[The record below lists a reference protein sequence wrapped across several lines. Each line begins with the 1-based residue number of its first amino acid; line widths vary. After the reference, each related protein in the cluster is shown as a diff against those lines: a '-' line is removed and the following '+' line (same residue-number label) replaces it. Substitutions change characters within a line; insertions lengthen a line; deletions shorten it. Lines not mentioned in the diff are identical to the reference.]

1 MKGLEGI
8 RVLELGELVS
18 AAYAAKLI
26 GDLGADVIKVE
37 EPRGDRARLRGPFPG
52 GIPDPERSGLFLYLN
67 SNKRG
72 ATLDLCA
79 TEGRERLG
87 RLVAETDILLHN
99 YPPDRMAGLGID
111 YDAFR
116 AVRPEL
122 VMCSIT
128 PFGLTGPHSHFRAE
142 EITVAH
148 GGGWGWLSPGALE
161 QPELPPLKAFG
172 HQADFKGGLA
182 AAATALAAH
191 YRAQRTGIGEHI
203 DLSVQAYVATFLEQ
217 ALVYHT
223 YRGVLASRLGQRG
236 LNPWRIFECRD
247 GRIFLCTIEQDQWER
262 LVEFMGNPE
271 WAGLEIFEDFV
282 ARLANADALNIFL
295 QEWIAP
301 WSVEELFHEGQKRRI
316 CFAPVL
322 SMQQLDQREHL
333 RARRFFVEVSHPEAG
348 TLNYPGAPYRLRD
361 PWWSIRRPAPV
372 LGEHDAE
379 ILRDDPP
386 AVAPERTPAAGDAP
400 IGSGLPLDGI
410 RVVDFSW
417 VWAGPFCALQLAHLG
432 AEVIKLESEA
442 RPDLGRRL
450 PIYPREMEPGLNRS
464 GYFNQWN
471 QGKKSLRL
479 NLAHPEAVRVARR
492 LIAESDVV
500 IDNFATG
507 VMDRLGLGYED
518 LNRIKPDL
526 VVASITGFGHSG
538 PLKDYVGYGPAIAPI
553 AGLSSLTGYPGG
565 EPREVGISFG
575 DPTAGITA
583 AVAICAALVA
593 RTHTGRGQHID
604 VSLWEATTAI
614 VAEGWMEYA
623 MNGAEPARIGN
634 RDPWMSPHACFR
646 CAGEERWVTIAC
658 ANEAE
663 WSALAGVIAPELV
676 QDPRFRSA
684 RDRKANED
692 ELEERITSWTRV
704 RDPWEITRALQGVG
718 VAAFPSMSPEDL
730 VGDPHLQ
737 VRDFFARLEH
747 PEVGVRT
754 HAGIP
759 WRLAFGPNGVRSP
772 APVLGEHTDEIL
784 RDVLGYSSDEIERM
798 AAEKIVY

>member
-18 AAYAAKLI
+18 AAYGAKLI
-26 GDLGADVIKVE
+26 GDLGGDVIKVE
-37 EPRGDRARLRGPFPG
+37 EPRGDRARSRGPFPG
-52 GIPDPERSGLFLYLN
+52 GTPDPERSGLFLYLN

-72 ATLDLCA
+72 VTLDLRA
-79 TEGRERLG
+79 TEGRERLAA
-87 RLVAETDILLHN
+87 LVAETDILLHN
-99 YPPDRMAGLGID
+99 YPPERMAGLGID
-111 YDAFR
+111 YDGFR
-116 AVRPEL
+116 AIRPEL

-161 QPELPPLKAFG
+161 QPELPPLKASG
-172 HQADFKGGLA
+172 HQADFGGGLA
-182 AAATALAAH
+182 AATTSLAAH

-223 YRGVLASRLGQRG
+223 YRGVVPSRLGRPG

-247 GRIFLCTIEQDQWER
+247 GHIFLCTIEQDQWER

-282 ARLANADALNIFL
+282 ARLLNADALNIFL

-322 SMQQLDQREHL
+322 SMQELGQREHL
-333 RARRFFVEVSHPEAG
+333 HARRYFVEVSHPEAG
-348 TLNYPGAPYRLRD
+348 TLSCPGAPYRLRD
-361 PWWSIRRPAPV
+361 PWWNIRRPAPV
-372 LGEHDAE
+372 LGEHNGE
-379 ILRDDPP
+379 ILRGDRS
-386 AVAPERTPAAGDAP
+386 ASGRERAPVGAGASVGP
-400 IGSGLPLDGI
+400 GLPLDGI

-417 VWAGPFCALQLAHLG
+417 VWAGPFCAMQLAHLG
-432 AEVIKLESEA
+432 AEVIKVESEA

-450 PIYPREMEPGLNRS
+450 PIYPRDMEPGLNRS

-471 QGKKSLRL
+471 QGKKSVRL
-479 NLAHPEAVRVARR
+479 NLALPEAVQVARR
-492 LIAESDVV
+492 LVAESDVV

-507 VMDRLGLGYED
+507 VMDRLGLGHED
-518 LNRIKPDL
+518 LERVKPDL

-538 PLKDYVGYGPAIAPI
+538 PLKDYVGYGPAMAPI

-565 EPREVGISFG
+565 GPREVGISFG
-575 DPTAGITA
+575 DPTAGITT
-583 AVAICAALVA
+583 AVAICAALIA
-593 RTHTGRGQHID
+593 RAHTGRGQHID

-623 MNGAEPARIGN
+623 MNGAEPPRIGN
-634 RDPWMSPHACFR
+634 RDTWMSPHGCFR

-658 ANEAE
+658 ADETE
-663 WSALAGVIAPELV
+663 WRALAGVIGPELAE
-676 QDPRFRSA
+676 DPRFRCA
-684 RDRKANED
+684 PDRKANED
-692 ELEERITSWTRV
+692 DLEECITAWTRA
-704 RDPWEITRALQGVG
+704 RDPWEVTRTLQAVG

-730 VGDPHLQ
+730 VNDPHLQ
-737 VRDFFARLEH
+737 ERGFFARLEH
-747 PEVGVRT
+747 PEVGART

-759 WRLAFGPNGVRSP
+759 WRLAFGPNGVRTP
-772 APVLGEHTDEIL
+772 APLLGAHTDEIL
-784 RDVLGYSSDEIERM
+784 RDFLGYSPQEIERM
-798 AAEKIVY
+798 VTEKIVY